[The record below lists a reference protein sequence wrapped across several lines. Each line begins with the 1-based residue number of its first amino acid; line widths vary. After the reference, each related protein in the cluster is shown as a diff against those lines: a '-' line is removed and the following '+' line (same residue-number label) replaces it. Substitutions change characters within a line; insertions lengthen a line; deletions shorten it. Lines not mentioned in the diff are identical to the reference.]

1 MLTVLGSIRTVG
13 GAGVLW
19 CSVMTFGLPTAR
31 GATVEPLV
39 VFDQVAGD
47 ESVHAVASGETLGHI
62 AERFGM
68 KTQLAA
74 SINGL
79 SDPHRLHIG
88 QRLRMS
94 NRHIVPS
101 SRRDA
106 IIINVGD
113 LILYWVR
120 EGEVVAS
127 FPVGVGRKTWQTP
140 PGHYTIV
147 GRRRD
152 PVWHV
157 PASIQKEM
165 HDQGQPVKKLVP
177 AGPDNPLGK
186 YWLQLSAGGYGIH
199 GTNAPRS
206 VGRYTTHGCVRLR
219 PDDIERLYN
228 EVPTGTSVDIVDE
241 PVKLARVDGDRILL
255 ESHRGPRGN
264 TAESVPVY
272 MQRLRASGVMDL
284 VDAATAEWVLR
295 NTWGIAIDV
304 SKQRGPRRLG
314 FEQRADSRRD

>member
-1 MLTVLGSIRTVG
+1 
-13 GAGVLW
+13 
-19 CSVMTFGLPTAR
+19 
-31 GATVEPLV
+31 
-39 VFDQVAGD
+39 
-47 ESVHAVASGETLGHI
+47 
-62 AERFGM
+62 M
-68 KTQLAA
+68 KTTLVT

-88 QRLRMS
+88 QPLRVS

-101 SRRDA
+101 TERDG

-113 LILYWVR
+113 LMLYWVR
-120 EGEVVAS
+120 DGQVVAN
-127 FPVGVGRKTWQTP
+127 FRVGVGRKTWQTP

-152 PVWHV
+152 PDWHV
-157 PASIQKEM
+157 PPSIQKEM

-186 YWLQLSAGGYGIH
+186 YWLELSAGGYGIH

-228 EVPTGTSVDIVDE
+228 QVPTGTSVDIVDE
-241 PVKLARVDGDRILL
+241 PVKLARIDGDRIFL
-255 ESHRGPRGN
+255 ESHRGPTGN
-264 TAESVPVY
+264 TAEEVPVY
-272 MQRLRASGVMDL
+272 MERLRASGVMDL
-284 VDAATAEWVLR
+284 VDETIAENVLR

-304 SKQRGPRRLG
+304 SKHRQPGTLG
-314 FEQRADSRRD
+314 LEQRAGPAAGVILWPAPVGRYGLPSPTGG